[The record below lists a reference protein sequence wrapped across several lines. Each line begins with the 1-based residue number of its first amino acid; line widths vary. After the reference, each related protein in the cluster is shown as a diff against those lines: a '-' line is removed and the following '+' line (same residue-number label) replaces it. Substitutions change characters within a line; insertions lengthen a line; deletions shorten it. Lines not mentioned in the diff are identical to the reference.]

1 MEIDEIPVGR
11 AKDIRGQR
19 IGHLIALYRVNT
31 PEGLSKGVYWKCQ
44 CDCGKT
50 TIVLG
55 SNLYKNHTQ
64 SCGCITGKPINYQ
77 EMEEDEIPL
86 GTAEDLRG
94 KKIYNLTFLYRVA
107 KPSSY
112 KAKHY
117 GSFWKCRCDCGNII
131 IVPANQVKNGH
142 TKGCGCL
149 NIGGSDRILE
159 KPGTKYNKLT
169 VLERANYEAE
179 DTYWKCSCE
188 CGNITIVRGTDLR
201 SGKVKSCG
209 CLRGH
214 SGINGFIDETGN
226 RYGRLLVIERAKNK
240 GKDTCWKCKCDCGNE
255 TIVRGTNLR
264 DGSTLSCGCY
274 HIDKCKKP
282 KGPRIYNN
290 YLTNEPDEIPLGEA
304 ENLRGKR
311 FGKLIPLYR
320 VKVESDQN
328 CAFWKCQCDCG
339 NTTITRSSALKSGKV
354 ASCGC
359 STESHGEIK
368 IKELL
373 LNNNLSFE
381 QEYWFNDCRDV
392 NPLRFDFYVNN
403 LYLIEFDGKQ
413 HTEAI
418 DYFGGE
424 KGLQKTQQ
432 RDQIKNE
439 YCKTHNIP
447 LIRIPYWHYNDITI
461 EDLKPETSQF
471 LIT

>member
-55 SNLYKNHTQ
+55 SNLYKNHIK
-64 SCGCITGKPINYQ
+64 SCGCITGKPIKTQ
-77 EMEEDEIPL
+77 EMAEDEIPL
-86 GTAEDLRG
+86 GAAEDLRG
-94 KKIYNLTFLYRVA
+94 KKFHSLTVLYRVA
-107 KPSSY
+107 KPSTY
-112 KAKHY
+112 KSSRSA
-117 GSFWKCRCDCGNII
+117 FWKCRCDCGNTI
-131 IVPANQVKNGH
+131 IVESGQLKNGH

-149 NIGGSDRILE
+149 HGGGRETIDE
-159 KPGTKYNKLT
+159 TGKQYGNLT
-169 VLERANYEAE
+169 VIRQAE
-179 DTYWKCSCE
+179 TNSHDAYWECICT
-188 CGNITIVRGTDLR
+188 CGNKTIVRGTDLR
-201 SGKVKSCG
+201 SGRVKSCG
-209 CLRGH
+209 CLRGKI
-214 SGINGFIDETGN
+214 GPNALIDETGN
-226 RYGRLLVIERAKNK
+226 RYGRLIVIERVDNR

-255 TIVRGTNLR
+255 TVVRGYDLR
-264 DGSTLSCGCY
+264 SGQIKSCGCY
-274 HIDKCKKP
+274 RIDKCKEP
-282 KGPRIYNN
+282 KGPRTYNN
-290 YLTNEPDEIPLGEA
+290 YLVNAPDEIPLGEA

-311 FGKLIPLYR
+311 FGKLVPLYR
-320 VKVESDQN
+320 VNVESTQN

-339 NTTITRSSALKSGKV
+339 NVTITRSTTLKSGKV
-354 ASCGC
+354 TSCGC
-359 STESHGEIK
+359 SIESHGEIK

-418 DYFGGE
+418 DYFGGKE
-424 KGLQKTQQ
+424 GLQKTQQ
-432 RDQIKNE
+432 RDKIKNE

-447 LIRIPYWHYNDITI
+447 LIRIPYWHYDDITI